1 MVYGNENNQSYP
13 ILNSRHAVKS
23 LKKKRSTEEK
33 PRITFKTPGFVPL
46 FTFHVQGSP
55 LLLLR
60 NVVRDAYSFFLFIL
74 AWGEVFV
81 V

>member
-1 MVYGNENNQSYP
+1 MVYGNEKNQSYP
-13 ILNSRHAVKS
+13 ILNSRSKIF
-23 LKKKRSTEEK
+23 KKKRSTEDK

-46 FTFHVQGSP
+46 FTFHVHGSP

>member
-13 ILNSRHAVKS
+13 ILNSRSKIF
-23 LKKKRSTEEK
+23 KKKRSTEDK